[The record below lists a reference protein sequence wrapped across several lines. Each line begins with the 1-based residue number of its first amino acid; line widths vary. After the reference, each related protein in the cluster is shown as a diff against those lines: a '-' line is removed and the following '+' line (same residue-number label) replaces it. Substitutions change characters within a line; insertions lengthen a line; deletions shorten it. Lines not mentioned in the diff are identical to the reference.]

1 MNTPRIR
8 KGKQYYEKPQNGCF
22 ARRRFSTQSQ
32 EPEKLLLTFQA
43 NKIKFCQIRCLL
55 FHNND
60 IVIMIWL
67 QWYCLQRGCAEEFAP
82 AGRDLGCHFYANM
95 NAVPCKYVCL
105 VMQICMPCHAN
116 MYALPCKYVCVV
128 PCKSLIVKHI
138 AKKKLLWFVKLY
150 WIWCILFLFVI
161 AN

>member
-43 NKIKFCQIRCLL
+43 DKIKCCQIGCLL

-95 NAVPCKYVCL
+95 NAVPCKYVC
-105 VMQICMPCHAN
+105 VAMQICVCCAMQKLNCKAYCKEKIIVICEIILNLMHIILICDCIITVYK
-116 MYALPCKYVCVV
+116 YAKF
-128 PCKSLIVKHI
+128 SE
-138 AKKKLLWFVKLY
+138 
-150 WIWCILFLFVI
+150 
-161 AN
+161 

>member
-1 MNTPRIR
+1 MNTTRIR

-43 NKIKFCQIRCLL
+43 DKIKCCQIGCLL

-60 IVIMIWL
+60 IVIMILL

-82 AGRDLGCHFYANM
+82 AGREIGCHFYA
-95 NAVPCKYVCL
+95 K
-105 VMQICMPCHAN
+105 I
-116 MYALPCKYVCVV
+116 YAV

-138 AKKKLLWFVKLY
+138 TKKKYCDLWNYIKLDAY
-150 WIWCILFLFVI
+150 YSCLWSRNNWKVLRIVS
-161 AN
+161 